1 VKKLGCVSATG
12 EHLLP
17 IFSGF
22 FTEDTKEQEDKE
34 TLKGIKDSEKS
45 LKGLPKSWC
54 REGEYSK
61 EPGESKEEH
70 HSTDADHQAYDGF
83 VAD

>member
-1 VKKLGCVSATG
+1 MEKLGHISTTG
-12 EHLLP
+12 EHLFP
-17 IFSGF
+17 ILSGF
-22 FTEDTKEQEDKE
+22 LAEDTKEQEDEE
-34 TLKGIKDSEKS
+34 TLKGIKDGEKS

-54 REGEYSK
+54 REGEDSK

-70 HSTDADHQAYDGF
+70 HSADADHQSYDGF